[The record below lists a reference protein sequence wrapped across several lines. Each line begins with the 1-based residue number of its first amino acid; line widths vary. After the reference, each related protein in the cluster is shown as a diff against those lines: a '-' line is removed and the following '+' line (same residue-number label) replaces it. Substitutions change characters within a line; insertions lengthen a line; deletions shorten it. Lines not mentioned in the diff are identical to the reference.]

1 MHLRHS
7 IDGIIKNVTYGDN
20 YLIGKQ
26 LVQSGNSLSLYKKR
40 LTHKAHKTDA
50 ALYQFWYILELQPKE
65 HFNAYPQH
73 MSST

>member
-26 LVQSGNSLSLYKKR
+26 LVQSGNSDSLHEKKNLLIKLIKLMPLCTSFGIFLNCNLR
-40 LTHKAHKTDA
+40 NLLMHIHN
-50 ALYQFWYILELQPKE
+50 I
-65 HFNAYPQH
+65 
-73 MSST
+73 